1 MNSRQPPGG
10 HDLAEPDRASVQP
23 STLLWVALGVL
34 LIVRLLWM
42 AFVPLADTSE
52 ARYAD
57 IGRRM
62 LVLDDWVTPWFDDAV
77 PFWGKPP
84 LHTWMT
90 AAGLGIFGL
99 NGFGARLPHWL
110 AGVLVALVVWDW
122 QRREHGA
129 ARAQWAVALLWASAG
144 FYLVAGAV
152 LTDMALLLGLVLAQ
166 RGFWRGL
173 HAPDRQAQSE
183 GWLLFVGLAIGL
195 LAKGPIALVLA
206 GVPIA
211 VWLVVTRAFTRT
223 WHRLPWLR
231 GTLCMLAIALPWYL
245 LAERQTPGFLDYFLI
260 GEHWRRF
267 TVPGWTGDLY
277 GNAHLEARGMVWLYL
292 LQACLP
298 WTLLLPLLAWGRR
311 AHRRQT
317 GLQQSNHPAREDLYL
332 WAWVLW
338 PCLFFTGSRNILW
351 TYVLPGL
358 PALAILGAAW
368 LDHDTRQRRHAKLL
382 TLGVLLT
389 ATLLVGASVRL
400 VADGRV
406 KSARDVIAAFE
417 ARRLA
422 ADELLFVGGRQFSVA
437 FYGQGRY
444 RPLPDFEALARR
456 LDAASRPHGGRRFV
470 ALRRWGGVQAP
481 PALQARLQPVG
492 VYQGYVLLE
501 VVR

>member
-1 MNSRQPPGG
+1 MSNRLSPGG
-10 HDLAEPDRASVQP
+10 HDRAAPDRAGAQT
-23 STLLWVALGVL
+23 STWLWVALGVL

-42 AFVPLADTSE
+42 AFMPLADSSE

-62 LVLDDWVTPWFDDAV
+62 LALDDWITPWFDDGV

-90 AAGLGIFGL
+90 AAGLGVFGL
-99 NGFGARLPHWL
+99 NGLGARLPHWL
-110 AGVLVALVVWDW
+110 AGMLVALVVWDW
-122 QRREHGA
+122 QRRDHGS
-129 ARAQWAVALLWASAG
+129 ARAQWTVALLWASAG
-144 FYLVAGAV
+144 FYIVAGAV

-173 HAPDRQAQSE
+173 HAPDQQAQRE

-195 LAKGPIALVLA
+195 LAKGPIALLLA

-211 VWLVVTRAFTRT
+211 VWLVATRAFKRT

-231 GTLCMLAIALPWYL
+231 GTLCMLAIALPWYM
-245 LAERQTPGFLDYFLI
+245 LAERKTPGFLNYFLI

-277 GNAHLEARGMVWLYL
+277 GSAHLEARGMVWLFL

-298 WTLLLPLLAWGRR
+298 WTLLLPLLARGRR
-311 AHRRQT
+311 AYRRQT
-317 GLQQSNHPAREDLYL
+317 ALQPPNRPTREGLYL

-351 TYVLPGL
+351 TYVLPAL
-358 PALAILGAAW
+358 PALAMLAAAW
-368 LDHDTRQRRHAKLL
+368 LDHDTRHRRHERLL
-382 TLGVLLT
+382 ALGVLLT
-389 ATLLVGASVRL
+389 ATLLVGVSARL
-400 VADGRV
+400 VIDERV

-417 ARRLA
+417 DRRQTS
-422 ADELLFVGGRQFSVA
+422 DELLFVGGRQFSVA

-444 RPLPDFEALARR
+444 QPLPDFEALAKR

-470 ALRRWGGVQAP
+470 ALRRWVGAQAP
-481 PALQARLQPVG
+481 PALQERLQQVG